1 MPQSINEAA
10 KNLKKHQLDL
20 REMLLTAGV
29 GQFNVTMCIPFM
41 NMLVT
46 TTEPYAQ
53 GVQLMVKGLQ
63 RLLNQRGAR
72 LVVDGGLGDRTQK
85 ALERYGGPRWA
96 DKSWAQ
102 LYGDVIAGVPWQG
115 YVRNARGNDDV
126 QWFGAE
132 RMLETPGGTGL
143 GDAITDLVTNPFALA
158 AIAGLAWWK
167 FGRR

>member
-1 MPQSINEAA
+1 MPQSLTTAA
-10 KNLKKHQLDL
+10 KNLKKNQLDL

-29 GQFNVTMCIPFM
+29 GQFNAVMCIPFM

-63 RLLNQRGAR
+63 RMLNQRGAR

-132 RMLETPGGTGL
+132 RALETNGL
-143 GDAITDLVTNPFALA
+143 GDVTDLLTNPFALA
-158 AIAGLAWWK
+158 AGAALVWWK
-167 FGRR
+167 FIRKG